1 MKEKEYKKIVE
12 KICPKE
18 DIIKNMFIS
27 FISGGTLGLIGQLL
41 SNYFITIFNINELD
55 SYLFVFIFYIIIG
68 SILTGIGIFDKI
80 LSICKCGF
88 IVPSTGFANSM
99 TSSSMDY
106 KDEGFVKGIGSNI
119 FKLTGSIIVYGIVFG
134 IIFGLIRGVIL

>member
-1 MKEKEYKKIVE
+1 
-12 KICPKE
+12 
-18 DIIKNMFIS
+18 
-27 FISGGTLGLIGQLL
+27 
-41 SNYFITIFNINELD
+41 
-55 SYLFVFIFYIIIG
+55 
-68 SILTGIGIFDKI
+68 
-80 LSICKCGF
+80 
-88 IVPSTGFANSM
+88 M